1 MEKIGKNSI
10 SNLDKKNKSD
20 GTLVIIDKNKNVLNM
35 ADAKK

>member
-20 GTLVIIDKNKNVLNM
+20 GTLVIIDNNKNILNM
-35 ADAKK
+35 TNAQK